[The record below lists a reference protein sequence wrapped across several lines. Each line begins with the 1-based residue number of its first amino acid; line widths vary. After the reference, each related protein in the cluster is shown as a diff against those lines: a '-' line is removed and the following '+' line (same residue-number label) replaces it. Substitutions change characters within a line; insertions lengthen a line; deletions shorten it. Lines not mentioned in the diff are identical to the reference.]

1 MNELLPLESFL
12 DPNTRF
18 SINERDVIA
27 ESVDG
32 EVIIINLNS
41 GAYYSSLG
49 SGDAIWQRL
58 AAGLSVGEVLESLSS
73 GYGVPSQAMEP
84 EVARFLERLQ
94 AEELLAPD
102 TTRSAAEASFDPPA
116 APYIAPDLQKYT
128 DFEDLLKLDPIH
140 EVHEAAGW
148 PVQKQDA

>member
-1 MNELLPLESFL
+1 M

-41 GAYYSSLG
+41 GAYYSSQG
-49 SGDAIWQRL
+49 AGDAIWQRL
-58 AAGLSVGEVLESLSS
+58 AAGLSVGEVVASVAS
-73 GYGVPSQAMEP
+73 GYGVSTQTVEP
-84 EVARFLERLQ
+84 DVSRFLERLQ
-94 AEELLAPD
+94 AEELLTPD
-102 TTRSAAEASFDPPA
+102 ETRSAAEAAFEAPA
-116 APYIAPDLQKYT
+116 EPYVTPDLQKYT